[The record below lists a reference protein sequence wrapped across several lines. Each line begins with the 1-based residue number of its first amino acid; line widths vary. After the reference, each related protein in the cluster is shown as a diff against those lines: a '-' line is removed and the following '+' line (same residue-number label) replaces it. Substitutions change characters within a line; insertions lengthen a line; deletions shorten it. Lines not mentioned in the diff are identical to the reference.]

1 MRTALKAF
9 FLRIPSSAIL
19 SLRMVLF
26 WGIWAMIVPTSL
38 GQDDDSTEVK
48 PFCWQLTSPQ
58 DTPVDLTP
66 FLQVWPDSSGDID
79 LSIVHTRPERIWQT
93 YDQLDRPMRTEWVYW
108 GRIRL
113 CNEQNYPSS
122 WVLQGFDN
130 GQADFYLVSDSGL
143 LTHEK
148 GGRHYPDQGKILP
161 ESHVPAFP
169 LQLSGGDSLTLYLRI
184 HEVDHSEPAFAPT
197 LYPADAWHQMEPEPR
212 ADLAIFF
219 CGIFFIMMLYN
230 LILYFNLRVIAYVY
244 YSCYL
249 MCVLLFVLFTVGPMQ
264 SPPFGNPRWLLP
276 IAYLAFGAINV
287 FYFLFGRSFLKLR
300 ELLPMWDRFLEGY
313 IRIRVFAILAVQV
326 LVLVSFHL
334 PLTESIEFFLLLLD
348 VLIAIGLM
356 IALGRTSSIPARFFI
371 AGSAS
376 ALLFGL
382 SIAVLGH
389 LYPIPHSY
397 TIFLVSLVIE
407 MILFSLGLG
416 YKIRESEQQKLEAE
430 RENREAQEALNQ
442 ELSKINTAFGRFV
455 PHEFLRSLGHESIL
469 DVNLGDH
476 VEKEVTV
483 LFSDIRGYTSLSEK
497 MSPKENFKFL
507 NAYLGRMGPTI
518 QQHSGFVNQY
528 YGDGIMAL
536 FLDSPSQALRAAR
549 GMWQTLQEYNAQ
561 RERKGRPPIHIGI
574 GLHRG
579 PLMMGIIGD
588 TLRLEAGVVSDT
600 VNTASRME
608 GLTKHFQAKIIFSEY
623 LMNQLPDDAPFHYRF
638 LGKVQVKGRAEPIGV
653 YECFD
658 PDSPRIFRQKI
669 ASRPALE
676 QALDAYYAKRFPQAV
691 QGFEDALEAYPEDPV
706 ALRYKEKALH
716 YLLEGTPEDWSG
728 VEMVLFK

>member
-1 MRTALKAF
+1 MHMHVNALYLL
-9 FLRIPSSAIL
+9 LRLWHQRVI
-19 SLRMVLF
+19 RMVLLL
-26 WGIWAMIVPTSL
+26 GLCAMGSL
-38 GQDDDSTEVK
+38 SSLAQQADSVA
-48 PFCWQLTSPQ
+48 PAPLCWELESVLNSS
-58 DTPVDLTP
+58 VDLTP
-66 FLQVWPDSSGDID
+66 FLQVWPDSSGNID
-79 LSIVHTRPERIWQT
+79 LSIVHTRPERIWQK
-93 YDQLDRPMRTEWVYW
+93 YDQVPQPMRSDWVYW
-108 GRIRL
+108 GRIRV
-113 CNEQNYPSS
+113 CNAQNYPSS

-130 GQADFYLVSDSGL
+130 GQADLYVVSDSGL
-143 LTHEK
+143 LAHEK
-148 GGRHYPDQGKILP
+148 GGRHYPDAGKILP
-161 ESHVPAFP
+161 ESHAPAFP
-169 LQLSGGDSLTLYLRI
+169 IELAGGDSLTLYLRI
-184 HEVDHSEPAFAPT
+184 QEIDHSEPAFAPT
-197 LYPADAWHQMEPEPR
+197 LYPADDWHQMEPEPR
-212 ADLAIFF
+212 AYLAIFF

-230 LILYFNLRVIAYVY
+230 LILYFNLRVMAYVY
-244 YSCYL
+244 YSGYL
-249 MCVLLFVLFTVGPMQ
+249 LCVLLFVLFTVGPMQ

-287 FYFLFGRSFLKLR
+287 CYFQFGRSFLKLR

-313 IRIRVFAILAVQV
+313 IRIRIFAILAVQV
-326 LVLVSFHL
+326 LLYVSFHL
-334 PLTESIEFFLLLLD
+334 PLAESVEFFLLLLD
-348 VLIAIGLM
+348 VVIAIGLM
-356 IALGRTSSIPARFFI
+356 MALSRTSSVPARFFI
-371 AGSAS
+371 GGSAS
-376 ALLFGL
+376 AMIFGL
-382 SIAVLGH
+382 SITVLGH

-397 TIFLVSLVIE
+397 TMFLVSLVIE

-442 ELSKINTAFGRFV
+442 ELSRINTAFGRFV

-483 LFSDIRGYTSLSEK
+483 LFSDIRGYTSLSEA
-497 MSPKENFKFL
+497 MTPKENFKFL

-561 RERKGRPPIHIGI
+561 RARKGRPPIHIGI

-608 GLTKHFQAKIIFSEY
+608 GLTKHFHAKIIFSEY
-623 LMNQLPDDAPFHYRF
+623 LMNQLPEDAPFHYRF

-658 PDSPRIFRQKI
+658 PDPPRVFRQKI

-676 QALDAYYAKRFPQAV
+676 KALGAYYAKRFPQAV
-691 QGFEDALEAYPEDPV
+691 QSFEDALEAYPEDPV
-706 ALRYKEKALH
+706 AASYKEKALH
-716 YLLEGTPEDWSG
+716 FLLEGTPENWNG